1 MGVELIVADATIG
14 SAADRGQPIEVL
26 GDSAYGTG
34 DMLNALNQGG
44 HVAVVKPWPVNP
56 AVPGGFTVDD
66 VVVDEV
72 AGTVTCPNGVTRP
85 VSRGRQVNFGVA
97 CRGCPLRE
105 QCTRSR
111 TGKSMRLREHDALAR
126 AHRVR
131 AADPEFQAVYRQHR
145 PMVERSIAWLVAGG
159 NRKLRYRGTVK
170 NNAWLH
176 HRTTAPPHRR
186 PEPAPHAHPRP
197 YRHPPG
203 WALT

>member
-1 MGVELIVADATIG
+1 
-14 SAADRGQPIEVL
+14 
-26 GDSAYGTG
+26 
-34 DMLNALNQGG
+34 MLDALNQGG
-44 HVAVVKPWPVNP
+44 HVALVKPWPVNP

-66 VVVDEV
+66 FVVDEV

-85 VSRGRQVNFGVA
+85 VNCGRQVNVGVA
-97 CRGCPLRE
+97 CRGCPLRQ

-111 TGKSMRLREHDALAR
+111 TGKRLRLREHDALAR